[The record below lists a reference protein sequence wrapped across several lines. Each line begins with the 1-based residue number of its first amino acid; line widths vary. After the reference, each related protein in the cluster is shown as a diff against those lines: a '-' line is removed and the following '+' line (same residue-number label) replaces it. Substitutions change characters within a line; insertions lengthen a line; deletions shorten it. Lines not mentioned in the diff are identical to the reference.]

1 MRGSLC
7 LSAVLAAI
15 VMVTAAAGFMPAA
28 DTRAAIPM
36 PAASLPAAPEELVI
50 TPAPFV
56 TAPALAT
63 VATDL
68 SPSAS
73 PAASDSPSPTLPRVP
88 SSPPPATAGPISIG
102 YRISIPRLGIDLP
115 IAEGDVQRDVED
127 MRTPEG
133 FAFHLPGTALP
144 GQNGNTFLYAHARRG
159 MFLMLWNARLGDEVV
174 VTGPGGRLL
183 VYVVSEI
190 LPRVA
195 PTDVSSTRPTA
206 SERLTLQTSTGPSP
220 SDPRFVVFAFLRG
233 T

>member
-7 LSAVLAAI
+7 MSAVFAAI
-15 VMVTAAAGFMPAA
+15 ALLIAAAGCTDAVRTLSA
-28 DTRAAIPM
+28 
-36 PAASLPAAPEELVI
+36 
-50 TPAPFV
+50 TPAPAPSLV
-56 TAPALAT
+56 TAPAPLVTAPEPLVTAPEPLAT
-63 VATDL
+63 AAAAL

-73 PAASDSPSPTLPRVP
+73 PTSPT
-88 SSPPPATAGPISIG
+88 SPPQAISGPISIG

-127 MRTPEG
+127 LRTPEG
-133 FAFHLPGTALP
+133 YAFHLPGTALP
-144 GQNGNTFLYAHARRG
+144 GQNGNTYLYAHARRG
-159 MFLMLWNARLGDEVV
+159 MFLTLWNTRPGDEVV

-183 VYVVSEI
+183 VYVVGEI
-190 LPRVA
+190 LPRVP

>member
-7 LSAVLAAI
+7 VSAGLAAI
-15 VMVTAAAGFMPAA
+15 VLLTAAAGCMPAA

-36 PAASLPAAPEELVI
+36 AAAASLPAAAEQLVT

-56 TAPALAT
+56 SAAALAA
-63 VATDL
+63 VAM
-68 SPSAS
+68 SPSPS
-73 PAASDSPSPTLPRVP
+73 PPASDSPSAPTSPRAP
-88 SSPPPATAGPISIG
+88 SSPPPAAAGPISIG

-115 IAEGDVQRDVED
+115 VAEGDVQRDVED

-183 VYVVSEI
+183 VYLVGEI